1 MRTICTQNHCLK
13 CRLLKRARQ
22 SASGP
27 LLAYTAMCGP
37 PFPHTAMCG
46 PPFSHTAMCGPPSRV
61 LQCAAPPSR
70 ILQCAAPLLANCM
83 CAVPPSCI
91 VHCAAPLL
99 AYCIV
104 RPPFLHTAWCGPLLT
119 RTAMCDP
126 LLPAHAP
133 VNVHH
138 AVDGVRA
145 GHVIH
150 KISATQVDGDTA
162 IRRGLLEHP
171 EHRVIVTPGEA
182 KPCRLLLN

>member
-1 MRTICTQNHCLK
+1 MRSICTQNQCLK

-37 PFPHTAMCG
+37 LFPHTAMCG
-46 PPFSHTAMCGPPSRV
+46 PPFSHTAMCGPPSRELHV
-61 LQCAAPPSR
+61 CGPTFSHTAMCSPPSRELHVCGTPFLHSALCGPPSR
-70 ILQCAAPLLANCM
+70 IL
-83 CAVPPSCI
+83 
-91 VHCAAPLL
+91 HCATPLL
-99 AYCIV
+99 AYCMV
-104 RPPFLHTAWCGPLLT
+104 RPT
-119 RTAMCDP
+119 
-126 LLPAHAP
+126 AHAYCNVRSPPSRIP

-145 GHVIH
+145 GDVIH
-150 KISATQVDGDTA
+150 KVSATQVDGDTA